1 MYYACYFY
9 ASDFCC
15 FVRNEVSGPQ
25 FFLSSIELLFSTL
38 SQRSSGVETVSREVC
53 SGRSFK
59 NRLQWKHISNLN
71 LNLDVRYITLRGPI
85 RRSAD
90 ALKCKVHHSACV
102 RESLPR
108 KRQEKPYNRAHVYRA
123 VVLND
128 LCQIPEH

>member
-25 FFLSSIELLFSTL
+25 FFLSSIGLFFSLLTL
-38 SQRSSGVETVSREVC
+38 SQRPSGVETVSREVC

-59 NRLQWKHISNLN
+59 NRLQWKHISNLD

-85 RRSAD
+85 GRSAD
-90 ALKCKVHHSACV
+90 ALKCKVHYSACV

-108 KRQEKPYNRAHVYRA
+108 KRQEKPYNRAYVYRA
-123 VVLND
+123 VV
-128 LCQIPEH
+128 IPEH